1 MHHRV
6 RTDDPVSRA
15 LVALYVVTVDR
26 ERAAI
31 GEAAQRRTV
40 NAANISIGA
49 GLLQKHA
56 LAVQTAIT
64 ALRAMAL
71 HGFAHLRV
79 ETKNVLEIMLHRP
92 LADGIQV
99 DFHFVQGAPVIQQVL
114 LFPEQQA
121 GHSG

>member
-6 RTDDPVSRA
+6 RADDPVSRA

-40 NAANISIGA
+40 NAATIGVGA
-49 GLLQKHA
+49 GLLQTHA
-56 LAVQTAIT
+56 LAVQTAVA

-71 HGFAHLRV
+71 HGLTYLGV
-79 ETKNVLEIMLHRP
+79 ETQNIFEIMLHRP
-92 LADGIQV
+92 VADGI
-99 DFHFVQGAPVIQQVL
+99 
-114 LFPEQQA
+114 
-121 GHSG
+121 